1 MTTGTTNFMTEKVL
15 DTPMRM
21 LIRKFPDMAEVVLD
35 QCYREKQ
42 IENEFSVEM
51 NFEFIEDS
59 FNYQQRK
66 TQDSSWLS
74 MFMSG
79 NSSGYEHFTKAF
91 HSKSDEGFE
100 NPYTSDHELL
110 IRNHPMTIMA
120 DYSQRVSLLSNLH
133 YDYIILF

>member
-120 DYSQRVSLLSNLH
+120 DYSQRVSWLLNLH